1 MALKQLYIIRH
12 GETTFNHLGL
22 VQGSGVDSDLN
33 DTGRAQAA
41 AFHERYGHIA
51 FDRVYTSN
59 LKRTWQSVQAFTDAG
74 IPWERHAGLNEIS
87 WGHNEGKPTSS
98 ATDHI
103 YYDTILS
110 WNKGELDRAMP
121 GGESPMQVATRQQPV
136 IELWHTRQDEANVL
150 VCMHGRA
157 MRILLCQLLGM
168 PLTEMETFMHHN
180 LCLYHLELDTM
191 SGRCRVLLANER
203 VWRG

>member
-1 MALKQLYIIRH
+1 MATKQLYIIRH
-12 GETTFNHLGL
+12 GETAFNHQGL

-41 AFHERYGHIA
+41 AFYKRFGTVA
-51 FDRVYTSN
+51 FDRVYTSA
-59 LKRTWQSVQAFTDAG
+59 LKRTWQSVEQFTAAG
-74 IPWERHAGLNEIS
+74 LPWERHTGLNEIS
-87 WGHNEGKPTSS
+87 WGHSEGKPTNS

-103 YYDTILS
+103 YYDTILA
-110 WNKGELDRAMP
+110 WNKGDLDRSMP
-121 GGESPMQVATRQQPV
+121 GGESPRAVAARQAPV
-136 IELWHTRQDEANVL
+136 IELWHTRTDEETIL

-180 LCLYHLELDTM
+180 LCLYLLELDTET
-191 SGRCRVLLANER
+191 GRCVVKLANER